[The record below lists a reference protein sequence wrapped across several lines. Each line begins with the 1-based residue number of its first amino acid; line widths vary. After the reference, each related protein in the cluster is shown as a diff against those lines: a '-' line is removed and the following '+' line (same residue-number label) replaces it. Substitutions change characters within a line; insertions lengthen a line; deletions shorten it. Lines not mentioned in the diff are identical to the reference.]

1 MPMPRPTGTPP
12 LPAHEPVPI
21 DEAIRSALGLGSSE
35 TLHLR
40 DRGAHTVLLERRD
53 RTQAGIAD
61 GGVPALRAE
70 IDRFPLADVFAWLES
85 SGRSG
90 LLRFGHRDHEKVV
103 YLHRGEVVFASS
115 NQMVDRLGECLLRA
129 GVISLEQ
136 LRDAERCFQ
145 PPARF
150 GKVLVERGFLTPREL
165 WNGVKYQVEEIVRS
179 LFAYS
184 AGTAHFFDGDV
195 QPDNVVRLAL
205 PTRRLVEEG
214 VQRAEEL
221 RKFLT
226 VLDSPRVLIAV
237 VRDSHIPL
245 ARSERRLVDGIA
257 DEARFAALCEG
268 LGLEREAAAR
278 SIQLLRLVGAIK
290 LIRSEHDAEP
300 GGATDLE
307 ADAVDRVRETV
318 ERFAKLIGVLA
329 GPLAAAEGEAP
340 VAERLGRTLE
350 EAAGRYPELLAGASL
365 GPGPSLRV
373 EPVVQRALR
382 LTSER
387 EEEVSA
393 ALLELVSYLEFELK
407 NHPEIRDADAILS
420 SAAPL
425 RSGIS
430 V

>member
-205 PTRRLVEEG
+205 PTRRL
-214 VQRAEEL
+214 
-221 RKFLT
+221 
-226 VLDSPRVLIAV
+226 
-237 VRDSHIPL
+237 
-245 ARSERRLVDGIA
+245 
-257 DEARFAALCEG
+257 
-268 LGLEREAAAR
+268 
-278 SIQLLRLVGAIK
+278 
-290 LIRSEHDAEP
+290 
-300 GGATDLE
+300 
-307 ADAVDRVRETV
+307 
-318 ERFAKLIGVLA
+318 
-329 GPLAAAEGEAP
+329 
-340 VAERLGRTLE
+340 
-350 EAAGRYPELLAGASL
+350 
-365 GPGPSLRV
+365 
-373 EPVVQRALR
+373 
-382 LTSER
+382 
-387 EEEVSA
+387 
-393 ALLELVSYLEFELK
+393 
-407 NHPEIRDADAILS
+407 
-420 SAAPL
+420 
-425 RSGIS
+425 
-430 V
+430 